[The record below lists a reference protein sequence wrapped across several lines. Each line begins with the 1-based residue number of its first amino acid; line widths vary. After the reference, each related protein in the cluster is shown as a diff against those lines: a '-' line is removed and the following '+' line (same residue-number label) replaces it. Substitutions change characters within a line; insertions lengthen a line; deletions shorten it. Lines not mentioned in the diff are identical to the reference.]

1 MSLSIQLK
9 QYADSL
15 APSSDI
21 LEKAGE
27 ATKLIQ
33 DVLHRH
39 LGSQFSID
47 RIRPLGSLT
56 KKTSLWFKMDI
67 DVIIYLNNEM
77 PPFSEFKQK
86 LDDVITM
93 IIDEDCKQSPLGLSL
108 TVKRFD
114 VDLLPA
120 RNFLYSNGY
129 SGETDEIG
137 VQVANTLEHLR
148 NNRSL
153 NCMDFSTSLSEGA
166 VAFERD
172 HSAFSH
178 SLSRLAKLW
187 STTIGIPG
195 FSFGRSSIMEYLGAW
210 AAEEEERRGSRDILQ
225 GFRRFLTMIKQSHN
239 LNIVWTRYYR
249 RTDIPA
255 DILHQRPLLLDPTNP
270 YNNML
275 QGALG
280 DNLRQMSAY
289 ATETLSRLGKS
300 ERNEGFSLKMLFEP
314 QPTWEVMF
322 KSRPK
327 VKTPQNFLVGT
338 ERERL
343 SWPKIDNRSGARGVD
358 SNIASSYLFSFT
370 DIVAAAAKIDGDRGH
385 GQGEDIA
392 EKVKSELAQF
402 ISSGTWSSSSERHED
417 KHTTFTIP
425 IGKDANDVIKISCN
439 WV

>member
-21 LEKAGE
+21 LEKAGA
-27 ATKLIQ
+27 ATKHIQ

-39 LGSQFSID
+39 LGSKFSID

-67 DVIIYLNNEM
+67 DVIIYLNDEM
-77 PPFSEFKQK
+77 PPFSKFKQK

-93 IIDEDCKQSPLGLSL
+93 NIDEDCKQSPLGLSL
-108 TVKRFD
+108 TVKGFD

-137 VQVANTLEHLR
+137 VQVANTLQHLR
-148 NNRSL
+148 NNRRG
-153 NCMDFSTSLSEGA
+153 NHMDFSTSLSEGA
-166 VAFERD
+166 VAFERN

-178 SLSRLAKLW
+178 SLSRLAKFW

-225 GFRRFLTMIKQSHN
+225 GFRRFLTMVKQSHN

-280 DNLRQMSAY
+280 DNLRQMSTY
-289 ATETLSRLGKS
+289 ATETLSRLDKS
-300 ERNEGFSLKMLFEP
+300 ERNGGFSLKMIFEP
-314 QPTWEVMF
+314 QPTWRVMF
-322 KSRPK
+322 KSPK
-327 VKTPQNFLVGT
+327 VKTPQHFLVGT
-338 ERERL
+338 ERKRL
-343 SWPKIDNRSGARGVD
+343 LRPKIEKRSGARGVD
-358 SNIASSYLFSFT
+358 PSIASSYLFSFT
-370 DIVAAAAKIDGDRGH
+370 DIVAAAAKIDGDRGF
-385 GQGEDIA
+385 GQREDI
-392 EKVKSELAQF
+392 VKRVQSALEQF
-402 ISSGTWSSSSERHED
+402 IDPGTWTPTSERHED
-417 KHTTFTIP
+417 RHTTFTIP
-425 IGKDANDVIKISCN
+425 IGKDATDVIKISCN